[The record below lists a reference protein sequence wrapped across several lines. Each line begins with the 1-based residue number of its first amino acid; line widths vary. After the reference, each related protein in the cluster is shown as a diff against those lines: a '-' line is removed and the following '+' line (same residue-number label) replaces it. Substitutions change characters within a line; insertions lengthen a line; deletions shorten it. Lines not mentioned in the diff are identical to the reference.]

1 MGETVRVGNAG
12 GRSVLLMD
20 SIAYVEESD
29 AGQIVIAGSHG
40 GRSSGRFAIE
50 HALAACFLN
59 DAGIGKDDAGIAALA
74 MFDEL
79 GRAGAT
85 YDSKTARIG
94 DARDAWQHGV
104 ISHVNRQASQL
115 GLVAGE
121 RVADAVQRVFGS
133 APGKPASPGMP
144 ALPEMP
150 QASGRKI
157 RIGLPLGHTVILMDS
172 TGYADA
178 ADAGHIVVAG
188 SHGGLAGKYGGEV
201 LLAGIFLND
210 AGGGKDRAGVASFA
224 AFDRI
229 GVPAAAY
236 SHLSA
241 RIGDAQDAWDHGILS
256 VVNQTAAALGFVV
269 GEPLKPA
276 IHRVFGHKTPQRRSK
291 HGSE

>member
-20 SIAYVEESD
+20 SIVYVEASD

-133 APGKPASPGMP
+133 APGKPVA
-144 ALPEMP
+144 PETP
-150 QASGRKI
+150 EASGRKI
-157 RIGLPLGHTVILMDS
+157 RIEMPLGHTVILMDS

-178 ADAGHIVVAG
+178 SDAGHIVVAG

-210 AGGGKDRAGVASFA
+210 AGGGKEQAGIASLA
-224 AFDRI
+224 VFDGI

-236 SHLSA
+236 SHRSA
-241 RIGDAQDAWDHGILS
+241 RIGDAQDAWANGVIS
-256 VVNQTAAALGFVV
+256 FVNRAAAGLGLAA
-269 GEPLKPA
+269 GERLQQA
-276 IHRVFGHKTPQRRSK
+276 VYRVFGGAAQ
-291 HGSE
+291 

>member
-74 MFDEL
+74 MFDDL

-85 YDSKTARIG
+85 YDSNTARIG
-94 DARDAWQHGV
+94 DARDAWLHGV
-104 ISHVNRQASQL
+104 ISHVNIQASQL
-115 GLVAGE
+115 GFVAGE
-121 RVADAVQRVFGS
+121 RVADAVPRVFGP
-133 APGKPASPGMP
+133 APVKPAG
-144 ALPEMP
+144 PE
-150 QASGRKI
+150 ASGRKI
-157 RIGLPLGHTVILMDS
+157 RIELPLGHRVILMDS

-178 ADAGHIVVAG
+178 SDAGHIVVAG

-201 LLAGIFLND
+201 VLAGIFLND

-241 RIGDAQDAWDHGILS
+241 RIGDVQDAWDHGILC
-256 VVNQTAAALGFVV
+256 VVNQTAAALGFVD

-276 IHRVFGHKTPQRRSK
+276 IHRVFGHKTPQRRSE